1 MHTLAHLISLLPFPF
16 TSHFSDEEKK
26 DTLLRVVAPI
36 KAAGVSAD
44 RNTAG
49 PAPVQ
54 SPVTLYASL
63 LSPSVSVSHKFGKPG
78 QSTTRRRGYLHVVQ
92 TSGYNTGKA
101 SGATVQINN
110 GEVSLSEG
118 DGLYIIAA
126 EGDQVDIKNV
136 GDKTAELLLF
146 DLD

>member
-1 MHTLAHLISLLPFPF
+1 M
-16 TSHFSDEEKK
+16 
-26 DTLLRVVAPI
+26 
-36 KAAGVSAD
+36 
-44 RNTAG
+44 
-49 PAPVQ
+49 
-54 SPVTLYASL
+54 
-63 LSPSVSVSHKFGKPG
+63 SVSHKFGKPG
-78 QSTTRRRGYLHVVQ
+78 QGTTRRRGYLHVVQ

-101 SGATVQINN
+101 SGATVQIND